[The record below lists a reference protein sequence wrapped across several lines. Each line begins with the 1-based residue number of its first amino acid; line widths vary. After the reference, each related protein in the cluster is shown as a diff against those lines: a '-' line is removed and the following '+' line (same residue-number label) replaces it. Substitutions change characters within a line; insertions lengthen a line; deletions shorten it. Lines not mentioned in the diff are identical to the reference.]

1 MDAPGGAAAEIRD
14 LALTA
19 SQVEKNTLA
28 WWAAYYQEPALSL
41 GAMVCRAARSR
52 RIVATPDA
60 RCA

>member
-28 WWAAYYQEPALSL
+28 WWAAYYQEPALSWKSYGL
-41 GAMVCRAARSR
+41 QGRA
-52 RIVATPDA
+52 VPTDCGNP
-60 RCA
+60 